1 MEGAAMRFVCL
12 TLYTAAASTRA
23 HTLQEPSDSYT
34 GSLLCASHVNSS
46 AVFEGHKLSISAG

>member
-1 MEGAAMRFVCL
+1 MEGAAMSFVCL

-23 HTLQEPSDSYT
+23 PTSQEPSYT
-34 GSLLCASHVNSS
+34 ASLLCASHVNSS